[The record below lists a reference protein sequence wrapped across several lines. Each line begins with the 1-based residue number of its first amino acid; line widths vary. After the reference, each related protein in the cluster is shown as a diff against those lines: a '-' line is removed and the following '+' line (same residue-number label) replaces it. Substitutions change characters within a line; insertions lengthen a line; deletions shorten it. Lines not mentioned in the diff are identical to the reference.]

1 MAEEKATNEM
11 IEKSIKVN
19 KDILDYLIK
28 INKTN
33 RIKDLI
39 IMILSAI
46 LFLEAVLLVSILR

>member
-33 RIKDLI
+33 RLKDLI
-39 IMILSAI
+39 IMMLSAV
-46 LFLEAVLLVSILR
+46 LLLESILLVSILR